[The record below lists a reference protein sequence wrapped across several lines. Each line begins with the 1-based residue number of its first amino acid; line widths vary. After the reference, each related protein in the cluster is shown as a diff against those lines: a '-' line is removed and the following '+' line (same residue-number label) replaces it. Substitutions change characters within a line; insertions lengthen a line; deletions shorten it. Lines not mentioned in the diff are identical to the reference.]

1 VTSSRSVS
9 TSDPFAAHLRG
20 DTVGEAIEAIAA
32 GTSDWRDQEVHMAWL
47 LRRGEVLA
55 SLDCA
60 TSPLAR
66 AKGFAGRSEDVV
78 AVLVE
83 PSRAAHSIGLR
94 RAIDVAYLDAA
105 RVVVKTTTLAP
116 FRIALPPR
124 GVRAVLEAEAGAFE
138 RWRLCAGDHLDV
150 KE

>member
-1 VTSSRSVS
+1 
-9 TSDPFAAHLRG
+9 
-20 DTVGEAIEAIAA
+20 
-32 GTSDWRDQEVHMAWL
+32 MAWL

-55 SLDCA
+55 SLDRA
-60 TSPLAR
+60 SSPFAR
-66 AKGFAGRSEDVV
+66 AKGFAGRSEDVI

-83 PSRAAHSIGLR
+83 PSRTAHSIGLR
-94 RAIDVAYLDAA
+94 CAIDVAYLDAGH
-105 RVVVKTTTLAP
+105 VVVKTTTLAP

-138 RWRLCAGDHLDV
+138 RWHLSPGDHLDV